1 MLIPFERQDINH
13 AADKFRIKKRP
24 IEEGNRFIA
33 VFDQTYG
40 SLRLTSRIMEKNI
53 LREVLIET
61 RNLATNVTVVQL
73 EAES

>member
-1 MLIPFERQDINH
+1 
-13 AADKFRIKKRP
+13 
-24 IEEGNRFIA
+24 
-33 VFDQTYG
+33 
-40 SLRLTSRIMEKNI
+40 MEKNI